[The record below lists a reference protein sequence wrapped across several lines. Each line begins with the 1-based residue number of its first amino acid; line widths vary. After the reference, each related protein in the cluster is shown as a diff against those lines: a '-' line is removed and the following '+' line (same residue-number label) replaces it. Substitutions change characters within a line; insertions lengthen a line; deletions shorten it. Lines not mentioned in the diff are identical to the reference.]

1 MNKYKLISSGFSLI
15 ELLIVIA
22 IVGILL
28 SIGIPSYSQY
38 IIKAKMLEV
47 FTLAD
52 AHKLKIIEEI
62 MYGYNADE
70 INNNVINDP
79 NKLVTKLEYFINPQ
93 EKQYMFKITPNIQNL
108 GIKLFNNVPLVVEFK
123 ATQEVENNMISWNCQ
138 YTKGYSDFMPKNC
151 KDNI

>member
-28 SIGIPSYSQY
+28 SIGIPSYNQY
-38 IIKAKMLEV
+38 IIKAKMLEI
-47 FTLAD
+47 FTLANS
-52 AHKLKIIEEI
+52 HKLKIIEEI
-62 MYGYNADE
+62 IHGYNTEE
-70 INNNVINDP
+70 INNNVITEP

-93 EKQYMFKITPNIQNL
+93 EKEYILKITPNIQNL

-123 ATQEVENNMISWNCQ
+123 ATQDLENNMISWNCQ

-151 KDNI
+151 KDSI

>member
-28 SIGIPSYSQY
+28 SIGIPSYNQY

-52 AHKLKIIEEI
+52 AHKLKVIEEI

-79 NKLVTKLEYFINPQ
+79 NKLVTKLEYFVNHQ

-108 GIKLFNNVPLVVEFK
+108 GIKLLNNVPLVVEFK
-123 ATQEVENNMISWNCQ
+123 ATQELENNMISWNCQ